1 MKKIFISLLALF
13 AVTLVNAQEA
23 NEQVDVKAQI
33 AKSEKRC
40 AELADLC
47 EKLKK
52 ESGNEEVDDY
62 AAAVVV
68 AATASMV
75 NSENLE
81 NFYYREIG
89 ETKDGITDVNIK
101 KPTLE
106 EWVALGAGIAA
117 EATSISAVSNKTEAA
132 VKAAKSQKN
141 PMKAAKIMKHCETST
156 KALKILTEESV
167 ESAKAVNQI
176 IETLKS
182 GKNL

>member
-1 MKKIFISLLALF
+1 MKKIFISLLVLF
-13 AVTLVNAQEA
+13 TVSLVNAQEA

-40 AELADLC
+40 AELTDLC

-89 ETKDGITDVNIK
+89 ETKDGVTDMNIK

-106 EWVALGAGIAA
+106 EWITLGAGIAA
-117 EATSISAVSNKTEAA
+117 EATSISAASNKTEAA

>member
-1 MKKIFISLLALF
+1 MKKIIISLLAIF
-13 AVTLVNAQEA
+13 AVTVVNAQEV
-23 NEQVDVKAQI
+23 NEQVDLKAQI
-33 AKSEKRC
+33 EKSEKRC

-52 ESGNEEVDDY
+52 ESGNEEVDEY

-89 ETKDGITDVNIK
+89 ETKDGVTDVNIK

-106 EWVALGAGIAA
+106 EWIALGAGIAA
-117 EATSISAVSNKTEAA
+117 EATSINVATNKTEAA

-141 PMKAAKIMKHCETST
+141 PMKVAKIMQHCTTST
-156 KALKILTEESV
+156 KALKIVTEESV
-167 ESAKAVNQI
+167 ESGKAIKQI

>member
-1 MKKIFISLLALF
+1 MKKIIISLLAIF
-13 AVTLVNAQEA
+13 AITVVNAQEA
-23 NEQVDVKAQI
+23 NEQANLKSQLEL
-33 AKSEKRC
+33 SEKRY
-40 AELADLC
+40 AELIDLC
-47 EKLKK
+47 KKLEK
-52 ESGNEEVDDY
+52 ETGNEEVDEY

-68 AATASMV
+68 AATASIA
-75 NSENLE
+75 NSTRLE

-89 ETKDGITDVNIK
+89 EKKDGVTDVNIK
-101 KPTLE
+101 KPTLDD
-106 EWVALGAGIAA
+106 WIYLGKGIAA
-117 EATSISAVSNKTEAA
+117 EATSINVASNKTEAA

-156 KALKILTEESV
+156 KALKIIKEESV

>member
-68 AATASMV
+68 AATASME

-106 EWVALGAGIAA
+106 EWVALGTGIAA
-117 EATSISAVSNKTEAA
+117 EATSINVASNKTEAA